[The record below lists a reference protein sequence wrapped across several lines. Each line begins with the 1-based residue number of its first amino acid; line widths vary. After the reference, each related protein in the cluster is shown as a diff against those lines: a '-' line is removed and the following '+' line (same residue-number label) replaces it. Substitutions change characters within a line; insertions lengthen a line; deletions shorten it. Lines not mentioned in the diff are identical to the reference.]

1 MRWHRPPSR
10 IQGPAM
16 IATRRRPV
24 GLLTAGL
31 LGAVTLA
38 GCGSEVEGQPTTST
52 SGSSSSAATGSAST
66 GTGSGALDD
75 VADLSAGLLPAD
87 AFGAGASATP
97 ITADQLRQQ
106 FALGGLGGLQDVTI
120 TPEACAPA
128 VKTMQPGLDGLTGL
142 GAQTV
147 TVGSAGTAEI
157 LASGTGITDGV
168 DQLASTVQTCPEAT
182 ITAAQLGTA
191 TATFAELAVPD
202 LGDGSAGMTMTISL
216 TGPDGQPVTVP
227 LLLGMVKDGDR
238 LVSLTATDP
247 SGGADPAA
255 FAALL
260 QRAF

>member
-1 MRWHRPPSR
+1 MITTSR
-10 IQGPAM
+10 HS
-16 IATRRRPV
+16 V

-31 LGAVTLA
+31 VGAVAVA
-38 GCGSEVEGQPTTST
+38 GCGSEVEERASTST
-52 SGSSSSAATGSAST
+52 SGSSSSAEAGSSSAAP
-66 GTGSGALDD
+66 GNGALDD

-97 ITADQLRQQ
+97 ITADRLRQQ

-120 TPEACAPA
+120 TPGACAPA
-128 VKTMQPGLDGLTGL
+128 VKTMQPGLDGLTAL

-182 ITAAQLGTA
+182 ITAPQIGTA
-191 TATFAELAVPD
+191 SATFAELAVPD
-202 LGDGSAGMTMTISL
+202 LGDGSAGLTMTISL
-216 TGPDGQPVTVP
+216 TGPDGQTVTVP
-227 LLLGMVKDGDR
+227 VLLGMVKAGDR

-247 SGGADPAA
+247 SGGAD
-255 FAALL
+255 
-260 QRAF
+260 

>member
-1 MRWHRPPSR
+1 
-10 IQGPAM
+10 M
-16 IATRRRPV
+16 IATRRRSV
-24 GLLTAGL
+24 GWVTAGL

-38 GCGSEVEGQPTTST
+38 GCGSEVEGQPTAST
-52 SGSSSSAATGSAST
+52 SGSSSAAAGSAST
-66 GTGSGALDD
+66 SPGSGALDD

-97 ITADQLRQQ
+97 ITAHQLRQQ

-128 VKTMQPGLDGLTGL
+128 VKTMQPGLDRLTAL

-182 ITAAQLGTA
+182 ITAPQIGTA
-191 TATFAELAVPD
+191 SATFAELAVPD
-202 LGDGSAGMTMTISL
+202 LGDGSAGVTMTISL
-216 TGPDGQPVTVP
+216 TGPGGQPVTVP
-227 LLLGMVKDGDR
+227 LLLGMVQDGDR
-238 LVSLTATDP
+238 LV
-247 SGGADPAA
+247 
-255 FAALL
+255 
-260 QRAF
+260 